1 MAEDI
6 VTIIK
11 VGTDEAVRSIGDLKN
26 NVSALK
32 SSLNDLEIGT
42 QEYDDTLQELRV
54 NQSALNNAMKG
65 STQSI
70 DQLAAAARGT
80 AETYNGLVAQ
90 MADMRRELR
99 NIDVSTEEG
108 QAHFKALAADINEVN
123 DKLKEMDASTGNY
136 QRNVGN
142 YSSAL
147 DGLGGI
153 LKSMPATFGS
163 VKEQMGKVGETMQLV
178 GKNPLLGIVGL
189 LAPLLVKIVGALQ
202 RNETAMTAVDKAMQA
217 MQPVMDAVGQLI
229 EWIAGLL
236 ARAVDW
242 LVSMAEQSSGTF
254 GDIIAGAVGVGN
266 TILQFILAPIKTVIQ
281 AFKGLGNIIK
291 DVFTG
296 QFSEVKKHATEAWD
310 GIADAFS
317 KGFDFKDNFAK
328 GKEVGAAFIAGLG
341 SKSNTAAAADAG
353 KETGKAYADAAKDE
367 IATMADDII
376 SEIDGSI
383 DEALKDLDKQQERAQ
398 KILQERQKERLA
410 LLDEET
416 RKQLFNNN
424 LTAEDAG
431 AKAEQAYQIQADA
444 NARKLELLQ
453 AFAVQALEAGD
464 LTAYLDYQQ
473 QQAALST
480 KIEEDA
486 LTEQARLRATDVK
499 DAEAAAK
506 AKADTWSAYQGAVT
520 GVLSSVAD
528 ALEAADGE
536 SVKTAKAAKAL
547 RIATAVIDTLSGAV
561 TAFAQ
566 AQQLGPIAGPI
577 VGAINAA
584 AVTAA
589 GVAQIAKI
597 KATKVGD
604 GSDTG
609 GSASVTSASVAAPAV
624 TTQYSQV
631 RSITT
636 ASEEDRLNEMAKSQ
650 RVYILADDIQAS
662 NNARRVQVTESSF

>member
-6 VTIIK
+6 VTIVK
-11 VGTDEAVRSIGDLKN
+11 VGTDEAVRSIGDLKSN
-26 NVSALK
+26 ISALK

-80 AETYNGLVAQ
+80 AETYNGLVAK

-189 LAPLLVKIVGALQ
+189 LAPILMKIVGALKQ
-202 RNETAMTAVDKAMQA
+202 NKTAMDAVDKAMQA
-217 MQPVMDAVGQLI
+217 MQPVMDAVGKLI
-229 EWIAGLL
+229 EWIAGLF
-236 ARAVDW
+236 AKAVDW

-266 TILQFILAPIKTVIQ
+266 TILQFILTPIKTVIE

-296 QFSEVKKHATEAWD
+296 QFSEVKKHATEAWN

-317 KGFDFKDNFAK
+317 KGFNFKDNFAK
-328 GKEVGAAFIAGLG
+328 GKEVGAAFVAGLG
-341 SKSNTAAAADAG
+341 SKSNKEAAADAG
-353 KETGKAYADAAKDE
+353 KETGKAYADAVKDE
-367 IATMADDII
+367 IAAMADDII
-376 SEIDGSI
+376 SDIDGAF
-383 DEALKDLDKQQERAQ
+383 DESLKELDKQQGEALKR
-398 KILQERQKERLA
+398 LQERQKERLA

-424 LTAEDAG
+424 LTAEDTE

-453 AFAVQALEAGD
+453 AFAEQALEAGD

-486 LTEQARLRATDVK
+486 LTEQARLRAKDVK
-499 DAEAAAK
+499 DAEESAK
-506 AKADTWSAYQGAVT
+506 AKAEMWSAYQGAVT

-536 SVKTAKAAKAL
+536 SVKTAKATKAL

-609 GSASVTSASVAAPAV
+609 GSASVTAASVAAPAV
-624 TTQYSQV
+624 QTQYSQV

-650 RVYILADDIQAS
+650 RVYILADDIEAS
-662 NNARRVQVTESSF
+662 SRQRRVQVAEASF

>member
-6 VTIIK
+6 VTIVK

-54 NQSALNNAMKG
+54 NQTALNNAMKG

-70 DQLAAAARGT
+70 DQLSAAARGT
-80 AETYNGLVAQ
+80 AESYNSLVAR

-108 QAHFKALAADINEVN
+108 QAHFQALAADINEVN
-123 DKLKEMDASTGNY
+123 DRLKAMDAATGNY

-153 LKSMPATFGS
+153 LKGLPPTLGS
-163 VKEQMGKVGETMQLV
+163 VKEQMGRVGETMQLV
-178 GKNPLLGIVGL
+178 GKQPILGIIGL
-189 LAPLLVKIVGALQ
+189 LAPILMKIVDALKEN
-202 RNETAMTAVDKAMQA
+202 RTAIDAVDKAMLA
-217 MQPVMDAVGQLI
+217 MQPIMNAAGQLV
-229 EWIAGLL
+229 EWIAGLF
-236 ARAVDW
+236 AKAVGW
-242 LVSMAEQSSGTF
+242 LVDMAEQSAGTF
-254 GDIIAGAVGVGN
+254 GGIISGAIGVGN
-266 TILQFILAPIKTVIQ
+266 TIIQFLLTPVKAVID

-291 DVFTG
+291 DVFSG
-296 QFSEVKKHATEAWD
+296 QFSEIKKHASEAWD
-310 GIADAFS
+310 GISDTFQ
-317 KGFDFKDNFAK
+317 KGFNLKDNYEA
-328 GKEVGAAFIAGLG
+328 GKTVGAQFVAGLG
-341 SKSNTAAAADAG
+341 SNKAKAAEAG
-353 KETGKAYADAAKDE
+353 EETGKAYTEAVEDE
-367 IATMADDII
+367 IAAMADEVLDEVDAAFDRLE
-376 SEIDGSI
+376 SED
-383 DEALKDLDKQQERAQ
+383 DKNEQRRL
-398 KILQERQKERLA
+398 KILRERQKERPA
-410 LLDEET
+410 VFDEET
-416 RKQLFNNN
+416 RRKLFNNTI
-424 LTAEDAG
+424 TAVDEA
-431 AKAEQAYQIQADA
+431 AKAEQAYEIQADA
-444 NARKLELLQ
+444 NRRKLDLLQ

-473 QQAALST
+473 QQAALSVQ
-480 KIEEDA
+480 IEEEA
-486 LTEQARLRATDVK
+486 LTEQARLRAKDVE

-506 AKADTWSAYQGAVT
+506 AKAEVWAAYKDGVT
-520 GVLSSVAD
+520 GVLSGVAD

-536 SVKTAKAAKAL
+536 SVKSAKAVKAL
-547 RIATAVIDTLSGAV
+547 RIASAVIDTLSGAV

-577 VGAINAA
+577 VGALNAA

-604 GSDTG
+604 GG
-609 GSASVTSASVAAPAV
+609 GDSSGASVTTASVAAPAV
-624 TTQYSQV
+624 QTQYNQV

-636 ASEEDRLNEMAKSQ
+636 ASEEERLNQMAGSQ
-650 RVYILADDIQAS
+650 KVYILADDIEAS
-662 NNARRVQVTESSF
+662 QQARRVQVAEASF